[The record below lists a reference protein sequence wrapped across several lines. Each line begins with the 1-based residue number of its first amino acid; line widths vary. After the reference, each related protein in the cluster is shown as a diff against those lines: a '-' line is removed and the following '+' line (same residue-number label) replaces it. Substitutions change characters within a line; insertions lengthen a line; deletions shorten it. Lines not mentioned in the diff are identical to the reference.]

1 MLLHFY
7 KMTGAGNDFVMVDN
21 RDLSLSSVQYTGSD
35 IRTGGLY
42 AGQRNHRSPV

>member
-21 RDLSLSSVQYTGSD
+21 RDLELSSVLDKDCLLYT
-35 IRTGGLY
+35 
-42 AGQRNHRSPV
+42 SPSPRDS